1 MNQGIIHN
9 ATMLMD
15 LVEGIAPKLYREKHF
30 KASFDRRKDDIV
42 LNKQ

>member
-15 LVEGIAPKLYREKHF
+15 LVEGIAPKLYRENSKT
-30 KASFDRRKDDIV
+30 SFDRRKDDIV
-42 LNKQ
+42 LSKL